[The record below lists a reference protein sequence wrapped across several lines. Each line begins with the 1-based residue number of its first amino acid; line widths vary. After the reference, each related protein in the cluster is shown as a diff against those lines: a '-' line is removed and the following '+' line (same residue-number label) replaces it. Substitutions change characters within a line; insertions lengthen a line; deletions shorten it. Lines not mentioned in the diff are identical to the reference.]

1 MSGAFRLGPNQYGKA
16 EVRIVKITRD
26 TATHEIED
34 LNVTSQLRGDFGA
47 SHLTGDNRHV
57 VATDTQK
64 NTVYGLAREHGI
76 GSPEAFLLRLGDHFT
91 GAFEWVTGGR
101 WEAESYA
108 WARIAALPAPGSP
121 PPPRAPSAGRGGG
134 GGGAGGGGAPR
145 PPPPPPPTTTRS
157 SARGRRRAPRS

>member
-26 TATHEIED
+26 SATHEIED
-34 LNVTSQLRGDFGA
+34 LDVTSQLRGDFGA

-91 GAFEWVTGGR
+91 GAFEWVVANTSR
-101 WEAESYA
+101 SCC
-108 WARIAALPAPGSP
+108 RIAA
-121 PPPRAPSAGRGGG
+121 
-134 GGGAGGGGAPR
+134 
-145 PPPPPPPTTTRS
+145 
-157 SARGRRRAPRS
+157 